1 MKKGNFVAVALREDR
16 RQKADVDKYMLQIVK
31 ASGASGIELSTLG
44 NRAYEKF
51 KDFQINDYGYSQFNK
66 YVKSIDHIQ
75 VKRAGT
81 ILIAKYKE

>member
-1 MKKGNFVAVALREDR
+1 M
-16 RQKADVDKYMLQIVK
+16 DKYLLQIVK
-31 ASGASGIELSTLG
+31 ASGASGIELCTLG

-51 KDFQINDYGYSQFNK
+51 KDFKINDNGYSQFNK
-66 YVKSIDHIQ
+66 YIKSIDHIQ